1 MPLYGGQETPLA
13 GGIVLY
19 EKLAD
24 KGVAVV
30 TMNIPD
36 RMNGI
41 TDALTNAVW
50 DGFDMARDDG
60 DVKVILFTGAGRAF
74 SAGADMGGL
83 AGAANAGG
91 LDAGAAAPQT
101 EEQKAKAAARAA
113 DRAQG
118 IVNDGKKRPSNY
130 PLHIPKPII
139 ACVNGACAGV
149 GMSTA
154 MNCDIRF
161 AAEGA
166 NFSAAF
172 PRRGL
177 IAEWGISWTLPRV
190 AGVGNAMDILLSGRK
205 FDAHEAQQLGMV
217 QRVFPKDQLMSQ
229 AIDYAADMAANVPS
243 NSMATIKAQ
252 VLTHQHRD
260 SESALRESNRLML
273 MSTTKEN
280 PDFAEGVSS
289 YVQKRAPKFNALNPD
304 SPMQKLTTNLLRQ
317 GSKL

>member
-1 MPLYGGQETPLA
+1 
-13 GGIVLY
+13 
-19 EKLAD
+19 
-24 KGVAVV
+24 
-30 TMNIPD
+30 
-36 RMNGI
+36 
-41 TDALTNAVW
+41 
-50 DGFDMARDDG
+50 
-60 DVKVILFTGAGRAF
+60 
-74 SAGADMGGL
+74 MG
-83 AGAANAGG
+83 
-91 LDAGAAAPQT
+91 
-101 EEQKAKAAARAA
+101 
-113 DRAQG
+113 
-118 IVNDGKKRPSNY
+118 
-130 PLHIPKPII
+130 
-139 ACVNGACAGV
+139 GACAGV

-229 AIDYAADMAANVPS
+229 AIDYAADMPA

-273 MSTTKEN
+273 M
-280 PDFAEGVSS
+280 
-289 YVQKRAPKFNALNPD
+289 
-304 SPMQKLTTNLLRQ
+304 
-317 GSKL
+317 